1 MTMTIK
7 TLALL
12 LAGFCGAAR
21 VAPAAA
27 QDTYPSRNVRL
38 IVSFPPGGGIDAVA
52 RLFADKMSAI
62 LGQPV
67 VVENR
72 GGAAGL
78 IAGRAVAAAE
88 PDGYTVLVAT
98 NSMVI
103 AQLMNAAPG
112 MSIERDLQAVA
123 SVAPQ
128 ANIVVAAPDL
138 PASTLKDAGRARP
151 QAAAQLCLARHRLG
165 AAASAGASDHHI
177 AERARSPTCRFP
189 ARRRR

>member
-1 MTMTIK
+1 MSKPIGI
-7 TLALL
+7 LAGIFAGLL
-12 LAGFCGAAR
+12 LYA
-21 VAPAAA
+21 APAAA
-27 QDTYPSRNVRL
+27 QDNYPSRNVRL
-38 IVSFPPGGGIDAVA
+38 IVSFPPGGGVDAVA
-52 RLFADKMSAI
+52 RLFADKLSAI

-67 VVENR
+67 VIENR

-103 AQLMNAAPG
+103 AQLMNSAAG

-128 ANIVVAAPDL
+128 ANIVVGAPDL
-138 PASTLKDAGRARP
+138 PASTLKDVVELAG
-151 QAAAQLCLARHRLG
+151 
-165 AAASAGASDHHI
+165 
-177 AERARSPTCRFP
+177 
-189 ARRRR
+189 